1 MTGGVVALLLA
12 AATLVLVGPWRR
24 VSQPDRSAGTAAP
37 PADLA
42 AVVAGVASRLRTGVR
57 VGDAWSQ
64 VLGVPVGDDGPDVR
78 QLRAVS
84 PPRPGPAGQRSG
96 RWRPVPQV
104 PGAAGRAQAVVCA
117 NRMAAELGAPLA
129 PVLDTVAQALAA
141 DAEAAAELS
150 TALAGPQASARL
162 VGWLPLLGLVLGVV
176 VGADP
181 VAVLTDGGP
190 GTAAGIV
197 GVTLFVVGRT
207 WSRALV
213 DRARRWQR

>member
-1 MTGGVVALLLA
+1 MTGLVTVLLLTAAALLPTGPRRQVAL
-12 AATLVLVGPWRR
+12 PDQ
-24 VSQPDRSAGTAAP
+24 QPRTPGT

-42 AVVAGVASRLRTGVR
+42 TVVAAVASRLRAGVR

-64 VLGVPVGDDGPDVR
+64 VLGLPVGDDGPDAR

-84 PPRPGPAGQRSG
+84 ERRSGAARPRWG
-96 RWRPVPQV
+96 RWRTPPV

-117 NRMAAELGAPLA
+117 DRVAAELGAPLA

-141 DAEAAAELS
+141 DAEAEAELGA
-150 TALAGPQASARL
+150 ALAGPQASARL
-162 VGWLPLLGLVLGVV
+162 VGWLPVLGLALGVM

-181 VAVLTDGGP
+181 TVVLTDGGA
-190 GTAAGIV
+190 GTAAGV
-197 GVTLFVVGRT
+197 AGVALFVVGRT